1 MEPREKTFTQIVGD
15 YVQEKRAIGY
25 HFGKASRTLHRI
37 VDIQEGID
45 HGTPRLSR
53 ELVDRWIEKTPWENE
68 TNRSNRISVLRG
80 LGIYMARMGYDAIIV
95 PQRLAHVKD
104 YAYVPYIFSDRELGS
119 LLGTVDQLCATGIS
133 PHSDLVF
140 PLVFRILIGC
150 GSRITETLQIEKKDV
165 DVENGTLLLLNTKNS
180 KERIIPM
187 ADSLAQR
194 CREYVCNTQSIRS
207 FNSSRWFFPNKES
220 MPYNSGTAYGLYRKA
235 LRLSDI
241 SHGGRGK
248 GPRLHDL
255 RHTFAVRVLNKWVRD
270 GKNLTTALPYLA
282 IYMGH
287 EGLKSCQHYLRLTA
301 VMFPEL
307 IRTVEKE
314 YGWIIPEAYHEND

>member
-1 MEPREKTFTQIVGD
+1 MAPRKKTFTQIVGD
-15 YVQEKRAIGY
+15 YVQEKQAIGY
-25 HFGKASRTLHRI
+25 HFGKASRTLRRI

-53 ELVDRWIEKTPWENE
+53 KLVDWWIEKTPWENE
-68 TNRSNRISVLRG
+68 TNRSRRISVLRG

-95 PQRLAHVKD
+95 PQRLALVKD
-104 YAYVPYIFSDRELGS
+104 YAYVPYIFSDCELGS
-119 LLGTVDQLCATGIS
+119 LLGTVDQLCAAGIS
-133 PHSDLVF
+133 THSDLVF

-165 DVENGTLLLLNTKNS
+165 DVEKGTLTLLNTKNR

-187 ADSLAQR
+187 AESLAQR
-194 CREYVCNTQSIRS
+194 CRQYVCNTQSIRS

-220 MPYNSGTAYGLYRKA
+220 IPYSSGTAYSLYRKA
-235 LRLSDI
+235 LRLSYI

-255 RHTFAVRVLNKWVRD
+255 RHTYAVRVLNKWVRD

-287 EGLKSCQHYLRLTA
+287 EGLKACQHYLRLTA
-301 VMFPEL
+301 VMFPGL

-314 YGWIIPEAYHEND
+314 YGWIIPEAYHE

>member
-1 MEPREKTFTQIVGD
+1 MEPREKTFAQIVGD

-25 HFGKASRTLHRI
+25 HFDKASRMLRRI
-37 VDIQEGID
+37 VDIQEEID

-53 ELVDRWIEKTPWENE
+53 ELVERWIEKTPWENE
-68 TNRSNRISVLRG
+68 TNRSHRISVLRG
-80 LGIYMARMGYDAIIV
+80 LGVYMVRMGYDAIIV
-95 PQRLAHVKD
+95 PQRLALVKD

-119 LLGTVDQLCATGIS
+119 LLGTVDQLCAAGIS
-133 PHSDLVF
+133 THSDLVF

-165 DVENGTLLLLNTKNS
+165 DVEKGTLSLLNTKNR

-187 ADSLAQR
+187 AESLVQR
-194 CREYVCNTQSIRS
+194 CREYVCNSQSIRS

-287 EGLKSCQHYLRLTA
+287 EGLKACQHYLRLTA

-314 YGWIIPEAYHEND
+314 YGWIIPEAYHE

>member
-1 MEPREKTFTQIVGD
+1 MESREKTFAQIVGD

-25 HFGKASRTLHRI
+25 HFGKASRTLRRI

-45 HGTPRLSR
+45 HGTPHLSR
-53 ELVDRWIEKTPWENE
+53 ELVERWIEKTPWENE
-68 TNRSNRISVLRG
+68 TNRSHRISVLRG
-80 LGIYMARMGYDAIIV
+80 LGVYMARMGYDAIIV
-95 PQRLAHVKD
+95 PQRLTLVKD

-119 LLGTVDQLCATGIS
+119 LLGTVDRLCATGIS
-133 PHSDLVF
+133 THSDLVF

-165 DVENGTLLLLNTKNS
+165 DVEKGTLSLLNTKNR

-187 ADSLAQR
+187 AESLVQR
-194 CREYVCNTQSIRS
+194 CREYVCNTQCIRS

-235 LRLSDI
+235 LRLSGI

-287 EGLKSCQHYLRLTA
+287 EGLKACQHYLRLTA

-314 YGWIIPEAYHEND
+314 YGWIIPEAYHE